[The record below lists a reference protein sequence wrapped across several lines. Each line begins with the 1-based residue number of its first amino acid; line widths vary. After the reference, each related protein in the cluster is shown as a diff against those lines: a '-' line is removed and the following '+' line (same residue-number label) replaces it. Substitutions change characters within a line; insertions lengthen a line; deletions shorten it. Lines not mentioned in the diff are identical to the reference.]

1 MYAII
6 KTGGRQAKVSP
17 GDVVSVD
24 RIDGVGDTVTF
35 TPLLVVSDDGTTITE
50 PDRLGG
56 ATVTAEV
63 LEADDKGPK
72 IDIFTYQAKTGR
84 RRRKGHRQRY
94 TTVRVTG
101 IDLPKE

>member
-6 KTGGRQAKVSP
+6 KAGGRQAKVAP
-17 GDVVSVD
+17 GDVISVA
-24 RIDGVGDTVTF
+24 RIPDAGDSVTF
-35 TPLLVVSDDGTTITE
+35 TPVLVVNDDGDTITE
-50 PDRLGG
+50 KDVLSG

-63 LEADDKGPK
+63 LEADEKGPK
-72 IDIFTYQAKTGR
+72 IDIFTYKNKTGN

-101 IDLPKE
+101 IDLP

>member
-24 RIDGVGDTVTF
+24 LIDGVGDAVTF
-35 TPLLVVSDDGTTITE
+35 TPILVVADDGTTITE
-50 PDRLGG
+50 STTLAG

-63 LEADDKGPK
+63 LEADERGPK
-72 IDIFTYQAKTGR
+72 LDIFTYKNKTGNR
-84 RRRKGHRQRY
+84 RRRGHRQRY